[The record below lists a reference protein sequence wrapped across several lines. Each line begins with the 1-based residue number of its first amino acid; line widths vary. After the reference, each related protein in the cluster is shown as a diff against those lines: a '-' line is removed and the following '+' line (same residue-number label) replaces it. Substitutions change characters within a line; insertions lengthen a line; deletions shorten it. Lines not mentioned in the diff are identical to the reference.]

1 MTKEISQAI
10 ANLSNMFAKSQ
21 NALDKKY
28 AQKTK
33 AITSDLIIT
42 EDNVKNV
49 SGDIT
54 ELYEFQAD
62 LLEQICLDE
71 LGM

>member
-28 AQKTK
+28 KERTK
-33 AITSDLIIT
+33 AITEDLIYT
-42 EDNVKNV
+42 EDTVTSV
-49 SGDIT
+49 SSDV
-54 ELYEFQAD
+54 EDLYGYTAD
-62 LLEQICLDE
+62 LLEQICLNE